1 VSALGAARDFFVPW
15 GKEENPMNK
24 KTKALCEAAVMVAL
38 AVVLDMIRLYRLP
51 NGGSVTIAMV
61 PIVLF
66 AVRHGFGWGAMAGLV
81 FGGLNYVIGV
91 GVAIDWTTILCD
103 YFLAYAMLGL
113 GAGFFKG
120 KKLGAIWGSLVG
132 GGLQFLSSYLVGV
145 FVWGKWMPDEFLG
158 MTMTSPWFYS
168 FLYNIL
174 WAGPDILL
182 SVVVFAILYQI
193 KPMARLIRGEDLA

>member
-1 VSALGAARDFFVPW
+1 
-15 GKEENPMNK
+15 MNK
-24 KTKALCEAAVMVAL
+24 RTKALCEGAVMIAL
-38 AVVLDMIRLYRLP
+38 AIVLDMIRLYRLP

-66 AVRHGFGWGAMAGLV
+66 AVRYGWGWGAMAGFI
-81 FGGLNYVIGV
+81 FGGLNYIIGA
-91 GVAIDWTTILCD
+91 GISIDWTTIICD

-113 GAGFFKG
+113 GAGLFKG
-120 KKLGAIWGSLVG
+120 KSKGAIWGSLVG

-158 MTMTSPWFYS
+158 MTMTSPWIYS

-182 SVVVFAILYQI
+182 AVVLFAILYQI
-193 KPMARLIRGEDLA
+193 KPMRRYLCGEDLA